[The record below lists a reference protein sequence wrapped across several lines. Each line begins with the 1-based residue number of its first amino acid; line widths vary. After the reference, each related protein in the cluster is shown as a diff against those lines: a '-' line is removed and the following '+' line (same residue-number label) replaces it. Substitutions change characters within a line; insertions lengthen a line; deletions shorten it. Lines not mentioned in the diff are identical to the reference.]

1 MFYRHKNSGTQVLPN
16 PKSNTGLKKIKGHS
30 LNLKYMNIENQKE
43 LYLLVMN
50 APVGICVLDARTLV
64 AEIVNDSFI
73 EVAGKPREAIL
84 GHFYWDTFTEA
95 RQYYENILEGV
106 ISHGKPYSVNE
117 AELMLIIHGMEETR
131 YVTFVYAPLKD
142 NSGKVKKV
150 AVWIVDNTLQV
161 NQRQKV
167 EESEK
172 FARTV
177 FYNSPVAKLVYTGP
191 EMVLREANEKMI
203 EIFGKGDSII
213 GQPIMEAVPEMK
225 QTHLFAAYQHVLK
238 TGEIHTQA
246 ASPIMFVK
254 NGLPYNGYYDYTY
267 KPLQDAKGQIYGVI
281 CTAIDVT
288 QEVIA
293 RNKLEEAEQNMRG
306 AVELAQL
313 GTWSIDVA
321 TNGLTYSDRL
331 IQWFG
336 YDPAAHNY
344 NEVIPI
350 LLEEDRERVANAVA
364 WALNPE
370 SGGLY
375 EETYTVIHPTTGKKR
390 ILHAQGKTVFDP
402 QGNAV
407 RMNGTAQDITIQIEL
422 QMELENQIQE
432 RTEEIG
438 AVIEELRATNEELEN
453 TNLQLIHSNQE
464 LEQFAYIASHDL
476 QEPLRKIS
484 TFVQLL
490 ESKITGQLDEK
501 TLGYI
506 DKIKD
511 ATARMGKL
519 IRDVLAY
526 SALPKDDTTFVVV
539 NLEDTVK
546 NALEDYDVLMER
558 TGAKITWNELPVIKG
573 IPLQMSQL
581 FFNLIGNA
589 LKFIKPNVQ
598 PKINI
603 QCSIAST
610 DEIRSVH
617 LKEGTSYYKIQF
629 SDNGI
634 GMKPEDTAKIFNI
647 FQKLHRKN
655 EFAGTGIGLS
665 MCKKIVQNHN
675 GEIDASQSNENGAV
689 FNVYLPIKN

>member
-1 MFYRHKNSGTQVLPN
+1 
-16 PKSNTGLKKIKGHS
+16 
-30 LNLKYMNIENQKE
+30 MNIENQEE

-50 APVGICVLDARTLV
+50 APVGICVLDARTLI

-84 GHFYWDTFTEA
+84 GHFYWDTFAEA

-106 ISHGKPYSVNE
+106 ISNGKPYSVNE
-117 AELMLIIHGMEETR
+117 AELMLIRHGMEETR

-142 NSGKVKKV
+142 TSGEVKKV
-150 AVWIVDNTLQV
+150 AVWVMDNTLQV
-161 NQRQKV
+161 TQRQKV

-172 FARTV
+172 FARTI
-177 FYNSPVAKLVYTGP
+177 FYNSPVAKLVYSGP
-191 EMVLREANEKMI
+191 EMVLREANEKML

-213 GQPIMEAVPEMK
+213 GLPIMEAVPELK
-225 QTHLFAAYQHVLK
+225 ETNLFQAYSNVLN
-238 TGEIHTQA
+238 TGEIHSGTA
-246 ASPIMFVK
+246 ARIMFMK
-254 NGLPYNGYYDYTY
+254 NGSPYYGYYDYTY
-267 KPLQDAKGQIYGVI
+267 KPLYNTKGKINGVI

-288 QEVIA
+288 KEVMA
-293 RNKLEEAEQNMRG
+293 RNKLQEAEQNMRG

-321 TNGLTYSDRL
+321 SNGLTYSDRL
-331 IQWFG
+331 IEWFG
-336 YDPAAHNY
+336 YDPAAHDY

-350 LLEEDRERVANAVA
+350 LMEEDRERVANAVA

-375 EETYTVIHPTTGKKR
+375 NETYTVMHPTTGKKR

-402 QGNAV
+402 EGKAV
-407 RMNGTAQDITIQIEL
+407 RMNGTAQDITIQMEL
-422 QMELENQIQE
+422 QTELENQIQE
-432 RTEEIG
+432 RTEEIA
-438 AVIEELRATNEELEN
+438 AVIEELRATNEELEQ
-453 TNLQLIHSNQE
+453 TNVQLIHSNQE

-484 TFVQLL
+484 TFVELL
-490 ESKITGQLDEK
+490 QGKITAQLDEK
-501 TLGYI
+501 TLVYI

-511 ATARMGKL
+511 ATTRMGKL
-519 IRDVLAY
+519 IRDLLAY
-526 SALPKDDTTFVVV
+526 SALPKDDATFVVV

-558 TGAKITWNELPVIKG
+558 TGAKVTWDELPVIKA

-598 PKINI
+598 PKIHI
-603 QCSIAST
+603 QCSIATT
-610 DEIRSVH
+610 DEMRSVH
-617 LKEGTSYYKIQF
+617 LREGISYYKIQF

-634 GMKPEDTAKIFNI
+634 GMKPEDTEKIFNI
-647 FQKLHRKN
+647 FQKLHRKS
-655 EFAGTGIGLS
+655 EFAGTGIGLA

-675 GEIDASQSNENGAV
+675 GEIDAGQSNENGAV

>member
-1 MFYRHKNSGTQVLPN
+1 V
-16 PKSNTGLKKIKGHS
+16 IA
-30 LNLKYMNIENQKE
+30 
-43 LYLLVMN
+43 V
-50 APVGICVLDARTLV
+50 
-64 AEIVNDSFI
+64 
-73 EVAGKPREAIL
+73 GKPFSI
-84 GHFYWDTFTEA
+84 
-95 RQYYENILEGV
+95 
-106 ISHGKPYSVNE
+106 NE
-117 AELMLIIHGMEETR
+117 AELMLIRNGKEEIV

-142 NSGKVKKV
+142 NAGQVKKV
-150 AVWIVDNTLQV
+150 AVWVMDNTLQV

-191 EMVLREANEKMI
+191 EMVLREANEKML

-213 GQPIMEAVPEMK
+213 GRPIMDAVPELK
-225 QTHLFAAYQHVLK
+225 DTHLFQAYHNVLN
-238 TGEIHTQA
+238 TGEIHTETA
-246 ASPIMFVK
+246 ARIMFMK
-254 NGLPYNGYYDYTY
+254 NGSPYYGYYDYTY
-267 KPLQDAKGQIYGVI
+267 KPLYDAKGKIHGVI

-288 QEVIA
+288 EQVIA
-293 RNKLEEAEQNMRG
+293 RDKLQEAEQSMRG

-321 TNGLTYSDRL
+321 SNGLTYSDRL
-331 IQWFG
+331 IEWFG
-336 YDPAAHNY
+336 YDPAAQDY

-364 WALNPE
+364 WGMKPD

-375 EETYTVIHPTTGKKR
+375 DEIYTVKHPTTGKKR

-402 QGNAV
+402 EGNPI
-407 RMNGTAQDITIQIEL
+407 RMNGTAQDITIQMEL
-422 QMELENQIQE
+422 QVELENQIQQ

-438 AVIEELRATNEELEN
+438 SVIEELRATNEELEN
-453 TNLQLIHSNQE
+453 TNVQLIHSNQE

-490 ESKITGQLDEK
+490 EGKITEQLDEK
-501 TLGYI
+501 SIGYI

-511 ATARMGKL
+511 ATNRMGKL

-526 SALPKDDTTFVVV
+526 SALPKDDATFVTV
-539 NLEDTVK
+539 NLEDTAK

-558 TGAKITWNELPVIKG
+558 TGAKVTWNKLPVIKG

-589 LKFIKPNVQ
+589 LKFIRPDVQ
-598 PKINI
+598 PKIHI
-603 QCSIAST
+603 HCSIASA
-610 DEIRSVH
+610 EEMRAVH
-617 LKEGTSYYKIQF
+617 LKEGMSYYKIQF

-634 GMKPEDTAKIFNI
+634 GMKTEDTEKIFNI
-647 FQKLHRKN
+647 FQKLHAKS
-655 EFAGTGIGLS
+655 EFAGTGIGLA

-675 GEIDASQSNENGAV
+675 GEIDANQSNENGAV
-689 FNVYLPIKN
+689 FNVYLPMNN

>member
-1 MFYRHKNSGTQVLPN
+1 
-16 PKSNTGLKKIKGHS
+16 
-30 LNLKYMNIENQKE
+30 MNIDNQQE

-64 AEIVNDSFI
+64 AEIVNDSFT

-84 GHFYWDTFTEA
+84 GHFYWDTFAEV
-95 RQYYENILEGV
+95 RSCYESALADV
-106 ISHGKPYSVNE
+106 ISQGSPYSASE
-117 AELMLIIHGMEETR
+117 AELVLIRHGKQETR

-142 NSGKVKKV
+142 TSGDVRKV
-150 AVWIVDNTLQV
+150 AVWVMDNTLQV
-161 NQRQKV
+161 HQRQKV

-191 EMVLREANEKMI
+191 EMVLRAANEKML

-213 GQPIMEAVPEMK
+213 GRPIMEAVPELK
-225 QTHLFAAYQHVLK
+225 ETHLLQVYSNVLN
-238 TGEIHTQA
+238 TGEIHTETA
-246 ASPIMFVK
+246 ARIMFNR
-254 NGLPYNGYYDYTY
+254 NGSSYYGYYDYTY
-267 KPLQDAKGQIYGVI
+267 KPLHDAKGMIHGVI

-288 QEVIA
+288 EQVIA
-293 RNKLEEAEQNMRG
+293 RNKLQEAEQNMRG

-321 TNGLTYSDRL
+321 SNGLTYSDRL
-331 IQWFG
+331 IEWFG

-364 WALNPE
+364 WGLNPE

-375 EETYTVIHPTTGKKR
+375 DETYTVMHPITGKKR

-402 QGNAV
+402 EGNAV
-407 RMNGTAQDITIQIEL
+407 RMNGTAQDITIQMEL
-422 QMELENQIQE
+422 QLELENQIQE
-432 RTEEIG
+432 RTEEIA

-453 TNLQLIHSNQE
+453 TNLQLIHSNEE

-490 ESKITGQLDEK
+490 EGKITLGLDEK
-501 TLGYI
+501 SRGYI

-511 ATARMGKL
+511 AASRMGKL
-519 IRDVLAY
+519 IRDVLAF
-526 SALPKDDTTFVVV
+526 SALPKNDVSFVAV
-539 NLEDTVK
+539 NLEDIVK

-558 TGAKITWNELPVIKG
+558 TGAKVTWNGLPVIKG

-589 LKFIKPNVQ
+589 LKFIRPDVQ
-598 PKINI
+598 PKIHI
-603 QCSIAST
+603 QCSIAAT
-610 DEIRSVH
+610 EEIRSVH
-617 LKEGTSYYKIQF
+617 LKEGISYYKIQF
-629 SDNGI
+629 ADNGI
-634 GMKPEDTAKIFNI
+634 GMKPENTEKIFNI
-647 FQKLHRKN
+647 FQKLHGTN
-655 EFAGTGIGLS
+655 EFAGTGIGLA

-689 FNVYLPIKN
+689 FNVYLPVNN

>member
-1 MFYRHKNSGTQVLPN
+1 
-16 PKSNTGLKKIKGHS
+16 
-30 LNLKYMNIENQKE
+30 MNIENQQE

-50 APVGICVLDARTLV
+50 APVGICVLDAQTLV

-84 GHFYWDTFTEA
+84 GHFYWDTFAEV
-95 RQYYENILEGV
+95 RSYYESALADV
-106 ISHGKPYSVNE
+106 ISQGKSYSINE
-117 AELMLIIHGMEETR
+117 AELVLIRHGKEETR

-142 NSGKVKKV
+142 ASEDVKKV
-150 AVWIVDNTLQV
+150 AVWVMDNTVQV
-161 NQRQKV
+161 NQRHKV

-191 EMVLREANEKMI
+191 EMVLREANEKML
-203 EIFGKGDSII
+203 EIFGKGNSII
-213 GQPIMEAVPEMK
+213 GRPIMETVPEIK
-225 QTHLFAAYQHVLK
+225 ETHLFQAYSNVLN
-238 TGEIHTQA
+238 TGKIHTETA
-246 ASPIMFVK
+246 ARIMFVK
-254 NGLPYNGYYDYTY
+254 NGSPYYGYYDYTY
-267 KPLQDAKGQIYGVI
+267 KPLYDAKGRIHGVI

-288 QEVIA
+288 EEVIA

-321 TNGLTYSDRL
+321 SNGLTYSDRL
-331 IQWFG
+331 IEWFG
-336 YDPAAHNY
+336 YDPAAQDY

-350 LLEEDRERVANAVA
+350 LLEQDRERVANAVA
-364 WALNPE
+364 WGLNPA

-375 EETYTVIHPTTGKKR
+375 DETYTVIHPTTGKKR

-402 QGNAV
+402 EGKPV
-407 RMNGTAQDITIQIEL
+407 RMNGTAQDITIQMEL
-422 QMELENQIQE
+422 QMELENQIQQ

-438 AVIEELRATNEELEN
+438 AVIEELRATNEELEQ
-453 TNLQLIHSNQE
+453 TNVQLIHSNQE

-490 ESKITGQLDEK
+490 EGKITEHLDEK
-501 TLGYI
+501 SLGYI

-511 ATARMGKL
+511 ATSRMGKL

-526 SALPKDDTTFVVV
+526 SALPKDDANFVTV
-539 NLEDTVK
+539 NLEDTAK
-546 NALEDYDVLMER
+546 NALEDYDVVMAR
-558 TGAKITWNELPVIKG
+558 TGAKVTWNALPVIKG

-589 LKFIKPNVQ
+589 LKFIRPGVQ
-598 PKINI
+598 PKIHI
-603 QCSIAST
+603 HCSIASP
-610 DEIRSVH
+610 DEIQSVN
-617 LKEGTSYYKIQF
+617 LKEGLAYYKIQF
-629 SDNGI
+629 TDNGI
-634 GMKPEDTAKIFNI
+634 GMKPEDTEKIFNI
-647 FQKLHRKN
+647 FQKLHGKS
-655 EFAGTGIGLS
+655 EFAGTGIGLA

-675 GEIDASQSNENGAV
+675 GEIDALQSNENGAV
-689 FNVYLPIKN
+689 FNVYLPINN

>member
-1 MFYRHKNSGTQVLPN
+1 
-16 PKSNTGLKKIKGHS
+16 
-30 LNLKYMNIENQKE
+30 MNIDNPQE
-43 LYLLVMN
+43 LYILVMN
-50 APVGICVLDARTLV
+50 APVGICVLDAQTLK

-73 EVAGKPREAIL
+73 AVAGKPRQAIL
-84 GHFYWDTFTEA
+84 GNFYWDIFPEA
-95 RQYYENILEGV
+95 RSNYESALAV
-106 ISHGKPYSVNE
+106 AISDGNPYTARE
-117 AELMLIIHGMEETR
+117 AERKVIRNGRQETV
-131 YVTFVYAPLKD
+131 YMTLVYAPLKD
-142 NSGKVKKV
+142 TAGKVKKIG
-150 AVWIVDNTLQV
+150 VWVMDHTLQV
-161 NQRQKV
+161 SQRQKAQ
-167 EESEK
+167 ESEK

-191 EMVLREANEKMI
+191 EMVLHQANEKML

-213 GQPIMEAVPEMK
+213 GMPIMEAVPELK
-225 QTHLFAAYQHVLK
+225 ETHLFGAYHNVLS
-238 TGEIHTQA
+238 TGEIHTETA
-246 ASPIMFVK
+246 ARIMFIK
-254 NGLPYNGYYDYTY
+254 NGSPYYGYYDYTY
-267 KPLQDAKGQIYGVI
+267 KPLYDAKGKIYGVI

-288 QEVIA
+288 EEVIA
-293 RNKLEEAEQNMRG
+293 RNKLQEAEQNMRG

-321 TNGLTYSDRL
+321 SNGLTYSDRL
-331 IQWFG
+331 IEWFG
-336 YDPAAHNY
+336 YDPSAQPY

-364 WALNPE
+364 WGLNPE
-370 SGGLY
+370 SGGIY
-375 EETYTVIHPTTGKKR
+375 DEIYTVIHPKTGKKR

-402 QGNAV
+402 EGNPV
-407 RMNGTAQDITIQIEL
+407 RMNGTAQDITIQMEL
-422 QMELENQIQE
+422 QTELENQLQQ
-432 RTEEIG
+432 RTEEIA
-438 AVIEELRATNEELEN
+438 AVIEELRATNEELEQ
-453 TNLQLIHSNQE
+453 TNVQLLHSNEE

-490 ESKITGQLDEK
+490 ESKITEHLDQK

-526 SALPKDDTTFVVV
+526 SALPKDNATFVTV
-539 NLEDTVK
+539 NLEDTAR

-558 TGAKITWNELPVIKG
+558 TGAKVTWNELPVIKG

-589 LKFIKPNVQ
+589 LKFIRPDVQ
-598 PKINI
+598 PEIHI
-603 QCSIAST
+603 HCSIASPK
-610 DEIRSVH
+610 EIRSAH
-617 LKEGTSYYKIQF
+617 LKKGISYYKIQF

-634 GMKPEDTAKIFNI
+634 GMKPEDTQKIFNI
-647 FQKLHRKN
+647 FQKLHSKS
-655 EFAGTGIGLS
+655 EFAGTGIGLA

-675 GEIDASQSNENGAV
+675 GEIDATQSNENGAV
-689 FNVYLPIKN
+689 FNVYLPMNN

>member
-1 MFYRHKNSGTQVLPN
+1 
-16 PKSNTGLKKIKGHS
+16 
-30 LNLKYMNIENQKE
+30 MNIDNQQE

-50 APVGICVLDARTLV
+50 APVGICVLDAQTLK

-73 EVAGKPREAIL
+73 AVAGKPREAIL
-84 GHFYWDTFTEA
+84 GNFYWDAFAEA
-95 RQYYENILEGV
+95 RSCYESALAGAVSTGN
-106 ISHGKPYSVNE
+106 PYTARE
-117 AELMLIIHGMEETR
+117 AERKVIRQGKEET
-131 YVTFVYAPLKD
+131 VYMTLVYNPIKD
-142 NSGKVKKV
+142 TAGQVKKV
-150 AVWIVDNTLQV
+150 AVWVMDNTQQV
-161 NQRQKV
+161 IQRQKV

-191 EMVLREANEKMI
+191 DMVLRAANEKML

-213 GQPIMEAVPEMK
+213 GMPIMEAVPELK
-225 QTHLFAAYQHVLK
+225 ETHLFAAYTNVLT
-238 TGEIHTQA
+238 TGKIHTET
-246 ASPIMFVK
+246 ASRIMFIQ
-254 NGLPYNGYYDYTY
+254 NGSPYYGYYDYTY
-267 KPLQDAKGQIYGVI
+267 KPLHDAQGQIYGVI

-288 QEVIA
+288 EQVIA
-293 RNKLEEAEQNMRG
+293 RNKQEEAEQSMKG

-321 TNGLTYSDRL
+321 SNGLTYSDRM
-331 IQWFG
+331 IEWFG
-336 YDPAAHNY
+336 YDPASRKY

-350 LLEEDRERVANAVA
+350 LLEEDQERVAKAVA
-364 WALNPE
+364 WALKPE
-370 SGGLY
+370 SGGWY
-375 EETYTVIHPTTGKKR
+375 DETYTIVHPTTGKKR

-402 QGNAV
+402 QGIPV
-407 RMNGTAQDITIQIEL
+407 RMNGTAQDITIQMEL
-422 QMELENQIQE
+422 QMELENQIQQ

-438 AVIEELRATNEELEN
+438 AVIEELRATNEELEQ
-453 TNLQLIHSNQE
+453 TNMQLVHSNGE

-490 ESKITGQLDEK
+490 ESKITEHLDEK
-501 TLGYI
+501 TLGYL

-526 SALPKDDTTFVVV
+526 SALPKDYATFVAV
-539 NLEDTVK
+539 NLEDTAR
-546 NALEDYDVLMER
+546 NALEDYDVLTER
-558 TGAKITWNELPVIKG
+558 TGAKVTWNGLPVIKG

-589 LKFIKPNVQ
+589 LKFIRPDVQ
-598 PKINI
+598 PTIHI
-603 QCSIAST
+603 ACSIASPE
-610 DEIRSVH
+610 EIRSVH
-617 LKEGTSYYKIQF
+617 LREGMSYYKIQF
-629 SDNGI
+629 ADNGI
-634 GMKPEDTAKIFNI
+634 GMKPEDTQKIFNI
-647 FQKLHRKN
+647 FQKLHSKS
-655 EFAGTGIGLS
+655 EFAGTGIGLA

-689 FNVYLPIKN
+689 FNVYLPRNI